1 MSENIYDE
9 DTDPDVTDDEF
20 DIDLDTFL
28 FIDENE
34 VRYFYRYF
42 LEISDEVVPVE
53 QTFVVILED
62 NFDIQRLDDENL
74 YVWYFIT
81 SVDQREE

>member
-34 VRYFYRYF
+34 VRYFQRYF

-81 SVDQREE
+81 TVDQREE